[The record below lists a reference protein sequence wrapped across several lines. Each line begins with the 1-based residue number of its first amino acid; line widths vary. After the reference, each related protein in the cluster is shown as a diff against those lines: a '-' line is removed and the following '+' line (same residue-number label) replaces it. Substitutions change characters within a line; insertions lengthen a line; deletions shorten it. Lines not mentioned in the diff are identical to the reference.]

1 MKSLIQAG
9 LFCCLLVVRLC
20 VCLGQGNEDAF
31 KSSIQDLIRKIH
43 EQDEKIAAIEENA
56 KLDRK
61 DLFSKI
67 LMLEEKLK
75 DSDYKQGKLEKTI
88 ENMDNIIKELELKT
102 WIKNEESLQ
111 NEHFSEK
118 KKQENS
124 SVEPAAVNAFHNMT
138 SSGQDRSFA
147 VETKLKRIIN
157 GGVYTS
163 KLSTIFIY

>member
-9 LFCCLLVVRLC
+9 LICCLLLVRLG
-20 VCLGQGNEDAF
+20 VCLGQGKEDVF
-31 KSSIQDLIRKIH
+31 NSSIQDLIRKIH

-88 ENMDNIIKELELKT
+88 ENMDNIIKKT
-102 WIKNEESLQ
+102 TNQ
-111 NEHFSEK
+111 NMDQK
-118 KKQENS
+118 
-124 SVEPAAVNAFHNMT
+124 
-138 SSGQDRSFA
+138 
-147 VETKLKRIIN
+147 
-157 GGVYTS
+157 
-163 KLSTIFIY
+163 

>member
-43 EQDEKIAAIEENA
+43 EQDEKFAAIEENA

-75 DSDYKQGKLEKTI
+75 DSDYNQGKLEKTI
-88 ENMDNIIKELELKT
+88 ENMDNIIKELEIKT

-124 SVEPAAVNAFHNMT
+124 SVEPAAVNVFQNMT
-138 SSGQDRSFA
+138 NSGQDRSFA
-147 VETKLKRIIN
+147 VETKLKRIMN
-157 GGVYTS
+157 GGMYTS